1 MRSDWSA
8 LSRHHNLTETLT
20 ATLPTL
26 RYQHVTWTCYMITTD
41 VGFHF
46 LRSVSFFSLSAS
58 GSVIRVTLMRRL
70 LIICAVKMLLCVYVP
85 SVYVCVC
92 VCACVRV
99 IRVKC
104 WCLATALHL
113 LSAFTLTHTHTHT
126 HTHTRF
132 DPLSQRCA
140 VSPPGSTLRTTTQ
153 QLHPIPLFLHES
165 LLPSSPSWPLPPFR
179 CCLFLLSVAPEAFCQ
194 CSSTNW
200 VPDRRLVFR
209 SPLNRCSVLRGAVWV
224 EMYMLDSHS
233 AGVMF
238 DYWKK
243 YPAKVAV
250 K

>member
-126 HTHTRF
+126 HTVWPAVTEMCSVSSWI
-132 DPLSQRCA
+132 DPEDNNTTATSN
-140 VSPPGSTLRTTTQ
+140 STFPPWISA
-153 QLHPIPLFLHES
+153 S
-165 LLPSSPSWPLPPFR
+165 LLPIVTSAPFSLLSFFTFR
-179 CCLFLLSVAPEAFCQ
+179 GSGSLLSVFKYKLGPRPTVSLPKSLKQMQCTQRSSMSRDVHAGLSFSWCHVWLLKEISCQ
-194 CSSTNW
+194 SS
-200 VPDRRLVFR
+200 
-209 SPLNRCSVLRGAVWV
+209 C
-224 EMYMLDSHS
+224 
-233 AGVMF
+233 
-238 DYWKK
+238 
-243 YPAKVAV
+243 
-250 K
+250 